1 MKLSSILASLLLPLA
16 TFAAKKASSDRFAE
30 VYSKSLPV
38 KLDDNSYQSLTA
50 APRDYAVAILLTA
63 LESRFGCKACSD
75 FQPEW
80 EVLARSWQR
89 GDRSGEG
96 RMLFGTLDFMDG
108 KGTFQ
113 SVSHSL
119 LNDKGSS

>member
-16 TFAAKKASSDRFAE
+16 TFAAKKGSDDRFTE

-38 KLDDNSYQSLTA
+38 KLDDNSYQSLTT

-63 LESRFGCKACSD
+63 LESRFGCTACRD

-80 EVLARSWQR
+80 EVLARSWQK
-89 GDRSGEG
+89 GDRSGES

-113 SVSHSL
+113 SVRIVL
-119 LNDKGSS
+119 